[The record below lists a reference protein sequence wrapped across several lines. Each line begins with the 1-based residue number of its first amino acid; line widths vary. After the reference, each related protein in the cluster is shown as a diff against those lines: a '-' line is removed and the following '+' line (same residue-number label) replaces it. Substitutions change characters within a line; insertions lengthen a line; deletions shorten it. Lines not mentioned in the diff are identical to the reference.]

1 MLSNDLAMEIN
12 EDLGIGTHHPLIL
25 FACIELTAVDTTAEQ
40 SGALVLAVI
49 TSSERYASG

>member
-12 EDLGIGTHHPLIL
+12 EDLGIRTHHPLIL

-49 TSSERYASG
+49 TSSERYTGG